1 MGRRTSVA
9 LGTTL
14 LTVGIVGAVLLGS
27 SSAGTQAS
35 PDHLRAGPS
44 SSASMMVSPSE
55 VIRGTPDD
63 ESGRA
68 EQMMA
73 QCAEMMGSKDSA
85 NGMMSGSMSGS
96 MSGGMMSGGMMSG
109 GMMSG
114 GMMSRGMMSGGFL
127 MMLLWTLLAIVIL
140 IGAILLVRALWTR
153 SPDRYTVPPA
163 NQRGGG
169 AVDLLEER
177 FARGEIDQDEFEQ
190 RRRTLLSP
198 KSEQGLAPI
207 GGGLGLTGPGPPHIR

>member
-85 NGMMSGSMSGS
+85 NGMMSGS
-96 MSGGMMSGGMMSG
+96 MSGGMMSG

>member
-1 MGRRTSVA
+1 
-9 LGTTL
+9 
-14 LTVGIVGAVLLGS
+14 
-27 SSAGTQAS
+27 
-35 PDHLRAGPS
+35 
-44 SSASMMVSPSE
+44 
-55 VIRGTPDD
+55 
-63 ESGRA
+63 
-68 EQMMA
+68 
-73 QCAEMMGSKDSA
+73 
-85 NGMMSGSMSGS
+85 
-96 MSGGMMSGGMMSG
+96 
-109 GMMSG
+109 MSG

-207 GGGLGLTGPGPPHIR
+207 GGGLGLTGPGPPHVR

>member
-85 NGMMSGSMSGS
+85 NGMMSGS
-96 MSGGMMSGGMMSG
+96 MSG

-207 GGGLGLTGPGPPHIR
+207 GGGLGLTGPGPPHVR

>member
-96 MSGGMMSGGMMSG
+96 MSG

-207 GGGLGLTGPGPPHIR
+207 GGGLGLTGPGPPHVR